1 MGRGCLLENGACLVS
16 ILCTAYNHEA
26 YLRDALD
33 SFLMQRTDFPFEIL
47 VSDDAS
53 SDGTAAIIREYAEK
67 YPGTVRPFLLEEN
80 LFSRGGN
87 LYTDVLYPA
96 ARGVYAAFCE
106 GDDYWTDPEKL
117 QRQVDYM
124 LAHPDC
130 AAVAHNTTLHYCD
143 GSQADRPLIRRAGER
158 DLDLKTLLS
167 GTSYSFHTS
176 SLLARLADI
185 IDPPDYYRVAQ
196 RSGFLDYALDLLL
209 YTRGTV
215 HYLDVCMSVYRIAS
229 GASSWSIGVD
239 GQSRQYRKLRG
250 FINGEIAML
259 RAFLPHVTGEEAA
272 LVEHEIREREFELM
286 YIEGRDREQ
295 RRPPYDAILR
305 AKPFKY
311 RMINAVKCC
320 LPGLTRLYRK
330 SRGYV
335 D

>member
-1 MGRGCLLENGACLVS
+1 MQDRDCLVS

-33 SFLMQRTDFPFEIL
+33 GFLMQKTDFPFEIL

-53 SDGTAAIIREYAEK
+53 TDSTAAIIREYAER
-67 YPGTVRPFLLEEN
+67 YPDIVRPFLLTEN

-106 GDDYWTDPEKL
+106 GDDFWTDETKL
-117 QRQVDYM
+117 QRQVDY
-124 LAHPDC
+124 LRAHPDC

-143 GSQADRPLIRRAGER
+143 GAHPDRPLIPTAGDR

-176 SLLARLADI
+176 SLMARLSLI
-185 IDPPDYYRVAQ
+185 KDPPDFYRVAQ
-196 RSGFLDYALDLLL
+196 QYGFLDYALNLLL
-209 YTRGTV
+209 GIQGRV
-215 HYLDVCMSVYRIAS
+215 HYLDRTMSVYRISS
-229 GASSWSIGVD
+229 GAGAWSTGVD
-239 GQSRQYRKLRG
+239 GQARQYRKLRR
-250 FINGEIAML
+250 FILGERDML
-259 RAFLPHVTGEEAA
+259 RAFLPHVSGEDAVLA
-272 LVEHEIREREFELM
+272 EHEILEREFELM

-305 AKPFKY
+305 TKPFKY
-311 RMINAVKCC
+311 RAVNLLKCC

-330 SRGYV
+330 RRGYV